1 MRMRLIKPEMWSSDD
16 FISLSDFGQLM
27 WVGLI
32 NYVDDNGVGKN
43 NVLDIA
49 ADVFRKRLADDPS
62 ETFRNI
68 TESLGEMQKRGM
80 VTLYE
85 AEIDGKTVSLLFL
98 TNWDRHQKISHP
110 AKPRFPR
117 PEADSQTLPKITE
130 DYGNPPKITE
140 DYGNPPKSS
149 ALIRDQVSG
158 NQVSGN
164 RETREAEPAPQESA
178 DEDYPIE
185 FEQFW
190 QTYPRHAGKR
200 KAYAAWRKARR
211 KTNNTF
217 LLAKAQQYAADPNRE
232 PGYTLTPANWLDGE
246 HWDDDPLPAKPEPTA
261 RPSPSAWNRSQANQ
275 DANAALIAHD
285 AAEEA
290 AENRSLEGVLTC

>member
-1 MRMRLIKPEMWSSDD
+1 MRMRIIKPEMWSSDD

-49 ADVFRKRLADDPS
+49 ADVFRKRLADDPAG
-62 ETFRNI
+62 TFQKI

-85 AEIDGKTVSLLFL
+85 ADIDGKTVSLLFL

-130 DYGNPPKITE
+130 DYGNPPK
-140 DYGNPPKSS
+140 SS
-149 ALIRDQVSG
+149 ALIRY
-158 NQVSGN
+158 QVSGN
-164 RETREAEPAPQESA
+164 RETREAEPAPQERA

-190 QTYPRHAGKR
+190 TTYPRKAGKR
-200 KAYAAWRKARR
+200 KAFAAWRKARR

-217 LLAKAQQYAADPNRE
+217 LIAKASMYAADPNRE

-275 DANAALIAHD
+275 DANAALIAHY

-290 AENRSLEGVLTC
+290 AENQSREGVLTC

>member
-1 MRMRLIKPEMWSSDD
+1 MRMRIIKPEMWSSDD

-49 ADVFRKRLADDPS
+49 ADVFRKRLADDPAG
-62 ETFRNI
+62 TFQKI

-85 AEIDGKTVSLLFL
+85 ADIDGKTVSLLFL

-130 DYGNPPKITE
+130 DYGNPPK
-140 DYGNPPKSS
+140 SS
-149 ALIRDQVSG
+149 ALIRYQVSG

-164 RETREAEPAPQESA
+164 RETREAEPAPQERA

-190 QTYPRHAGKR
+190 TTYPRKAGKR
-200 KAYAAWRKARR
+200 KAFAAWRKARR

-217 LLAKAQQYAADPNRE
+217 LIAKASMYAADPNRE

-275 DANAALIAHD
+275 DANAALIAHY

-290 AENRSLEGVLTC
+290 AENQSREGVLTC

>member
-1 MRMRLIKPEMWSSDD
+1 MRMRIIKPEMWSSDD

-49 ADVFRKRLADDPS
+49 ADVFRKRLADDPAG
-62 ETFRNI
+62 TFQKI

-85 AEIDGKTVSLLFL
+85 ADIDGKTVSLLFL

-130 DYGNPPKITE
+130 DYGNPPK
-140 DYGNPPKSS
+140 SS
-149 ALIRDQVSG
+149 ALIRYQV
-158 NQVSGN
+158 
-164 RETREAEPAPQESA
+164 T
-178 DEDYPIE
+178 
-185 FEQFW
+185 
-190 QTYPRHAGKR
+190 GKR
-200 KAYAAWRKARR
+200 AR
-211 KTNNTF
+211 
-217 LLAKAQQYAADPNRE
+217 PNRPRKSE
-232 PGYTLTPANWLDGE
+232 PTRIIPSSSSSSGRPIRVRPAN
-246 HWDDDPLPAKPEPTA
+246 A
-261 RPSPSAWNRSQANQ
+261 RPSRLGGRRGGKPTTRS
-275 DANAALIAHD
+275 
-285 AAEEA
+285 
-290 AENRSLEGVLTC
+290 

>member
-1 MRMRLIKPEMWSSDD
+1 MRIRIIKPEMWSSDD

-49 ADVFRKRLADDPS
+49 AEVFRKRLADDPAG
-62 ETFRNI
+62 TFQKI
-68 TESLGEMQKRGM
+68 TESIGEMQKRGM

-85 AEIDGKTVSLLFL
+85 ADIDGKTVSLLFL
-98 TNWDRHQKISHP
+98 TNWDRHQKINHP

-117 PEADSQTLPKITE
+117 PEADSQTLPKV
-130 DYGNPPKITE
+130 TE

-149 ALIRDQVSG
+149 ALIRYQVSG

-164 RETREAEPAPQESA
+164 RETREAEPASQESA

-190 QTYPRHAGKR
+190 QTYPRKTGKR
-200 KAYAAWRKARR
+200 KAFEAWRKARR

-217 LLAKAQQYAADPNRE
+217 LIAKASRYAADPNRE

-275 DANAALIAHD
+275 DANAALIAHY

-290 AENRSLEGVLTC
+290 AENQSREGVLTC

>member
-130 DYGNPPKITE
+130 DYGNPPKLTE

-185 FEQFW
+185 F
-190 QTYPRHAGKR
+190 
-200 KAYAAWRKARR
+200 
-211 KTNNTF
+211 
-217 LLAKAQQYAADPNRE
+217 
-232 PGYTLTPANWLDGE
+232 
-246 HWDDDPLPAKPEPTA
+246 
-261 RPSPSAWNRSQANQ
+261 
-275 DANAALIAHD
+275 
-285 AAEEA
+285 
-290 AENRSLEGVLTC
+290 

>member
-49 ADVFRKRLADDPS
+49 ADVFRKRLADDPAG
-62 ETFRNI
+62 TFQKI

-85 AEIDGKTVSLLFL
+85 ADIDGKTVSLLFL

-149 ALIRDQVSG
+149 ALIRYQVIRY
-158 NQVSGN
+158 QV
-164 RETREAEPAPQESA
+164 T
-178 DEDYPIE
+178 
-185 FEQFW
+185 
-190 QTYPRHAGKR
+190 GKR
-200 KAYAAWRKARR
+200 AR
-211 KTNNTF
+211 
-217 LLAKAQQYAADPNRE
+217 PNRPRKSE
-232 PGYTLTPANWLDGE
+232 PTRIIPSSSSSSGRPIRVRPAN
-246 HWDDDPLPAKPEPTA
+246 A
-261 RPSPSAWNRSQANQ
+261 RPSRLGGRRGGKPTTRS
-275 DANAALIAHD
+275 
-285 AAEEA
+285 
-290 AENRSLEGVLTC
+290 

>member
-1 MRMRLIKPEMWSSDD
+1 MRIIKPEMWSSDD

-49 ADVFRKRLADDPS
+49 ADVFRKRLADDPAG
-62 ETFRNI
+62 TFQKI

-85 AEIDGKTVSLLFL
+85 ADIDGKTVSLLFL

-149 ALIRDQVSG
+149 ALIRY
-158 NQVSGN
+158 QVSGN
-164 RETREAEPAPQESA
+164 RETREAEPAPQERA

-190 QTYPRHAGKR
+190 TTYPRKAGKR
-200 KAYAAWRKARR
+200 KAFAAWRKARR

-217 LLAKAQQYAADPNRE
+217 LIAKASMYAADPNRE

-275 DANAALIAHD
+275 DANAALIAHY

-290 AENRSLEGVLTC
+290 AENQSREGVLTC

>member
-1 MRMRLIKPEMWSSDD
+1 MWSSDD

-49 ADVFRKRLADDPS
+49 ADVFRKRLADDPAG
-62 ETFRNI
+62 TFQKI

-85 AEIDGKTVSLLFL
+85 ADIDGKTVSLLFL

-130 DYGNPPKITE
+130 DYGNPPK
-140 DYGNPPKSS
+140 SS
-149 ALIRDQVSG
+149 ALIRYQVSG

-164 RETREAEPAPQESA
+164 RETREAEPAPQERA

-190 QTYPRHAGKR
+190 TTYPRKAGKR
-200 KAYAAWRKARR
+200 KAFAAWRKARR

-217 LLAKAQQYAADPNRE
+217 LIAKASMYAADPNRE

-275 DANAALIAHD
+275 DANAALIAHY

-290 AENRSLEGVLTC
+290 AENQSREGVLTC

>member
-1 MRMRLIKPEMWSSDD
+1 MRMRIIKPEMWSSDD

-49 ADVFRKRLADDPS
+49 ADVFRKRLADDPAG
-62 ETFRNI
+62 TFQKI

-85 AEIDGKTVSLLFL
+85 ADIDGKTVSLLFL

-117 PEADSQTLPKITE
+117 PEAGSQTLPKITE

-149 ALIRDQVSG
+149 ALIRY
-158 NQVSGN
+158 QVSGN
-164 RETREAEPAPQESA
+164 RETREAEPAPQERA

-190 QTYPRHAGKR
+190 TTYPRKAGKR
-200 KAYAAWRKARR
+200 KAFAAWRKARR

-217 LLAKAQQYAADPNRE
+217 LIAKASMYAADPNRE

-275 DANAALIAHD
+275 DANAALIAHY

-290 AENRSLEGVLTC
+290 AENQSREGVLTC

>member
-1 MRMRLIKPEMWSSDD
+1 MRMRIIKPEMWSSDD

-49 ADVFRKRLADDPS
+49 ADVFRKRLADDPAG
-62 ETFRNI
+62 TFQKI

-85 AEIDGKTVSLLFL
+85 ADIDGKTVSLLFL

-140 DYGNPPKSS
+140 DYGNPPKITEDYGNPPKSS
-149 ALIRDQVSG
+149 ALIRYQV
-158 NQVSGN
+158 
-164 RETREAEPAPQESA
+164 T
-178 DEDYPIE
+178 
-185 FEQFW
+185 
-190 QTYPRHAGKR
+190 GKR
-200 KAYAAWRKARR
+200 AR
-211 KTNNTF
+211 
-217 LLAKAQQYAADPNRE
+217 PNRPRKSE
-232 PGYTLTPANWLDGE
+232 PTRIIPSSSSSSGRPIRVRPAN
-246 HWDDDPLPAKPEPTA
+246 A
-261 RPSPSAWNRSQANQ
+261 RPSRLGGRRGGKPTTRS
-275 DANAALIAHD
+275 
-285 AAEEA
+285 
-290 AENRSLEGVLTC
+290 